1 MTNDGDDTRKLL
13 KVFGVAVTEFQ
24 EKSAKLLE
32 QLEEQGGENGTVF
45 SQLLDLVRETNTK
58 WEAVTAHLF
67 AEQQR
72 VLFRAAEILES
83 R

>member
-1 MTNDGDDTRKLL
+1 M
-13 KVFGVAVTEFQ
+13 AVTEFQ
-24 EKSAKLLE
+24 EKSAELLDR
-32 QLEEQGGENGTVF
+32 LEEGGASNGAVF
-45 SQLLDLVRETNTK
+45 SKLLDLVRETNTK

-72 VLFRAAEILES
+72 VLSRAAEILES